1 MNRREFGKTCAI
13 AAVAPLSGIELAAS
27 AANYSSKYIPI
38 AGGSGLWVQPHLIF
52 HPAFQRYG
60 CTCDECLENPSTV
73 RARFMVYNEEGKR
86 TDALAP
92 PLSRYIYSLHSE
104 LPGHVFSLETL
115 KDQWGMDVLESWA
128 SLPISIA
135 RYFVDFETGRHTWP
149 THPTQL

>member
-1 MNRREFGKTCAI
+1 MNRREFVKTFAI

-38 AGGSGLWVQPHLIF
+38 AGGSGLWVQPHLMYQF
-52 HPAFQRYG
+52 PFARTG
-60 CTCDECLENPSTV
+60 CHCDECMEFPSPF
-73 RARFMVYNEEGKR
+73 RARFMVYNGEGKW

-104 LPGHVFSLETL
+104 LPGHGFSLEML
-115 KDQWGMDVLESWA
+115 KDQRGVDALESWA